1 MASACWWSSWP
12 GRMASG
18 RRSPACC
25 ASTSARSRRRDMA
38 AMLEVA
44 GVSKNFSGLRA
55 VAEVSFA
62 VPQGA
67 IFAVIGPNGAGKTTM
82 FNLIAGMFAPNAG
95 TIAFQG
101 QRTDGLTPDEVCR
114 RGIGR
119 TFQIVRP
126 FPALTVEDN
135 VMVGALL
142 RAPSHDAAVE
152 RTPDVMGQIG
162 LFEKRTHRASAL
174 TLPDGK

>member
-1 MASACWWSSWP
+1 M
-12 GRMASG
+12 GSG
-18 RRSPACC
+18 H
-25 ASTSARSRRRDMA
+25 RSRDFCVSAAAKRRRLDMA
-38 AMLEVA
+38 ALLEVMN
-44 GVSKNFSGLRA
+44 VSKNFSGLRA
-55 VAEVSFA
+55 VADVSFA
-62 VPQGA
+62 VPEGA

-101 QRTDGLTPDEVCR
+101 QRIDGLKPDEVCR

-142 RAPSHDAAVE
+142 RTSDAA
-152 RTPDVMGQIG
+152 RARATAHDV
-162 LFEKRTHRASAL
+162 LRWL
-174 TLPDGK
+174 DL